1 MFLRWEDKW
10 CHGRNHWHSIAPVD
24 RSLNPIAADA
34 VVCFSFADR
43 EKKTLALLV
52 YFSYRLLGGSKAARR
67 TREALHKLGFFFYE

>member
-1 MFLRWEDKW
+1 MVSRAQSLGFH
-10 CHGRNHWHSIAPVD
+10 CPC
-24 RSLNPIAADA
+24 RSLSNPIAADA

-67 TREALHKLGFFFYE
+67 TREALHKLGFFFL